1 MNPISILVVL
11 AMSALA
17 ALAVPY
23 GPYGPENIVDSY
35 NNDGEYMKVVNE
47 ERYGAGPY
55 GGHYGGPAHYGGP
68 RPYGGPSYGGPVY
81 GGYPSYDRDLNTN
94 RNTNRDANANANANR
109 DGTPRLKL
117 NLLLINPPLT

>member
-1 MNPISILVVL
+1 M
-11 AMSALA
+11 
-17 ALAVPY
+17 
-23 GPYGPENIVDSY
+23 DSY

-47 ERYGAGPY
+47 ERYGGPY
-55 GGHYGGPAHYGGP
+55 GGPSYGGPAHYGGP

-109 DGTPRLKL
+109 DGKPTRTKPTTNKTP
-117 NLLLINPPLT
+117 LI